1 MARIIGFF
9 NQASSMGKTTLTVN
23 LGFHLSQRGNKVL
36 VVDMDSHSWLT
47 RLLSV
52 EPNELKTSIFDALM
66 AEKEPPIHKGI
77 QGVDLIPA
85 NRELSA
91 LDANLSEEKNRQ
103 FRLQKVLKKIELEYD
118 FILLDCPPN
127 LALASVMCLVA
138 ATHVLVPIE
147 TTEKGVQGA
156 KDFLVTFQ
164 NISQNLNPQLKIA
177 GIIPTRYDSRK
188 SIHKLKL
195 KTIQNS
201 FARAEIPVYPA
212 IGFYTDFE
220 NAWDNA
226 IPLAS
231 YNPRHMAVK
240 PLEQIA
246 QRLEVV

>member
-1 MARIIGFF
+1 MARIIGLF
-9 NQASSMGKTTLTVN
+9 NQASSMGKTTLTLN
-23 LGFHLSQRGNKVL
+23 LGFHLSQRSNKVL
-36 VVDMDSHSWLT
+36 VVDMDSHGWLT
-47 RLLSV
+47 RQLSLK
-52 EPNELKTSIFDALM
+52 PNELETTIYDALM
-66 AEKEPPIHKGI
+66 TGQEPPIHQGLLGI
-77 QGVDLIPA
+77 DLIPA

-91 LDANLSEEKNRQ
+91 LDANLGETKNRQ
-103 FRLQKVLKKIELEYD
+103 FLLQKLLKKIEPNYD

-156 KDFLVTFQ
+156 KDFLMTFQ
-164 NISQNLNPQLKIA
+164 NVSHNLNPALKIA
-177 GIIPTRYDSRK
+177 GVIPTRYDGRK
-188 SIHKLKL
+188 SLHKLKL

-201 FARAEIPVYPA
+201 FARVEIPVYPA

-226 IPLAS
+226 VPLAS
-231 YNPRHMAVK
+231 YNPRHIAVK

-246 QRLEVV
+246 EKLEAV

>member
-1 MARIIGFF
+1 M
-9 NQASSMGKTTLTVN
+9 K
-23 LGFHLSQRGNKVL
+23 
-36 VVDMDSHSWLT
+36 
-47 RLLSV
+47 
-52 EPNELKTSIFDALM
+52 
-66 AEKEPPIHKGI
+66 
-77 QGVDLIPA
+77 
-85 NRELSA
+85 
-91 LDANLSEEKNRQ
+91 
-103 FRLQKVLKKIELEYD
+103 
-118 FILLDCPPN
+118 
-127 LALASVMCLVA
+127 
-138 ATHVLVPIE
+138 

-177 GIIPTRYDSRK
+177 GIIPTRYDGRK

-231 YNPRHMAVK
+231 YNPRHIAVK